1 MEDNLEKYT
10 IQIDSFKSTIIN
22 ETECVV
28 DILEDIKNCVY
39 IKTLKTEV
47 YIINDSGD
55 SEYSSAIDGKTN
67 NYFNPGEYI
76 YVSLNNFN
84 RIFTTSKEY
93 VPYTWQERVSLN
105 NETYYAHNSDNSGFV
120 DNSTNSD
127 SATNPSNVLFRVRSQ
142 DYRILDQTA
151 FNFDKIFIKN
161 IYNNLHKYY
170 DSIYINE
177 KISAPTINTQLTYN
191 NDTNNGNMTHY
202 IVLSNNLSGTSCSPT
217 DTNTLIL
224 NPIEPELRKFTIKL
238 WYVNEF
244 GKHELLKF
252 RNTTNNSPLVR
263 LILSFTVY
271 YKRKKLTMV

>member
-47 YIINDSGD
+47 YIINDS
-55 SEYSSAIDGKTN
+55 EYSSAIDGKTN

-93 VPYTWQERVSLN
+93 VPYTWQERASLN
-105 NETYYAHNSDNSGFV
+105 NEQFYAYDSSGNFI
-120 DNSTNSD
+120 DFTTNLD
-127 SATNPSNVLFRVRSQ
+127 SATNPSNVLFRDGSG

-177 KISAPTINTQLTYN
+177 KISAPTINTTLIYN
-191 NDTNNGNMTHY
+191 NNVDNGIVTNY

-224 NPIEPELRKFTIKL
+224 NPIEPELRKFSIKL

-263 LILSFTVY
+263 VILSFTVY

>member
-47 YIINDSGD
+47 YIINDS
-55 SEYSSAIDGKTN
+55 EYSSAIDGGTN

-93 VPYTWQERVSLN
+93 VPYTWQERASLN
-105 NETYYAHNSDNSGFV
+105 NEPFYAYNTDNTLIIDNSV
-120 DNSTNSD
+120 NSD
-127 SATNPSNVLFRVRSQ
+127 SATNSSNVLFRDNSG
-142 DYRILDQTA
+142 DYRILDETA

-177 KISAPTINTQLTYN
+177 KISAPTINTTLTYN
-191 NDTNNGNMTHY
+191 NGNNNNGNMTTY

-263 LILSFTVY
+263 VILSFTVY
-271 YKRKKLTMV
+271 YKRKKLTMI

>member
-93 VPYTWQERVSLN
+93 VPYTWQERASLN
-105 NETYYAHNSDNSGFV
+105 NETYYARNSDNSGFV

-127 SATNPSNVLFRVRSQ
+127 STTNPSNVLFRDKTN

-177 KISAPTINTQLTYN
+177 KISTPTINTQLTYN

-252 RNTTNNSPLVR
+252 RNTTNNSWF
-263 LILSFTVY
+263 IFTDPM
-271 YKRKKLTMV
+271 R

>member
-47 YIINDSGD
+47 YIINDS
-55 SEYSSAIDGKTN
+55 EYSSAIDGRTY
-67 NYFNPGEYI
+67 NYLNPGEYI

-93 VPYTWQERVSLN
+93 VPYTWQERASLN
-105 NETYYAHNSDNSGFV
+105 NETFYAYNTDSTELIDNSA
-120 DNSTNSD
+120 NSD
-127 SATNPSNVLFRVRSQ
+127 SATNPSNVLFRDNSR
-142 DYRILDQTA
+142 DYRILNETA

-177 KISAPTINTQLTYN
+177 KISEPTINTTLIYN
-191 NDTNNGNMTHY
+191 NGTNNNGNITNY

-252 RNTTNNSPLVR
+252 RNSTNNSPLVR
-263 LILSFTVY
+263 VILSFTVY
-271 YKRKKLTMV
+271 YKRKKLTMI

>member
-47 YIINDSGD
+47 YIINDS
-55 SEYSSAIDGKTN
+55 EYSSAIDGKTN

-93 VPYTWQERVSLN
+93 VPYTWQERASLN
-105 NETYYAHNSDNSGFV
+105 NEQFYAYDSSGNFI
-120 DNSTNSD
+120 DFTTNLD
-127 SATNPSNVLFRVRSQ
+127 SATNPSNVLFRDNSG

-177 KISAPTINTQLTYN
+177 KISAPTINTTLIYN
-191 NDTNNGNMTHY
+191 NDVDNGIVTNY

-224 NPIEPELRKFTIKL
+224 NPIEPELRKFSIKL

-263 LILSFTVY
+263 VILSFTVY

>member
-47 YIINDSGD
+47 YIINDS
-55 SEYSSAIDGKTN
+55 EYSSAIDGGIN

-93 VPYTWQERVSLN
+93 VPYTWQERASLN
-105 NETYYAHNSDNSGFV
+105 NEQFYAYDSSGNIIDFT
-120 DNSTNSD
+120 TNID
-127 SATNPSNVLFRVRSQ
+127 SATNPSNVLFRDNSG

-177 KISAPTINTQLTYN
+177 KISAPTINTTLIYN
-191 NDTNNGNMTHY
+191 NDVDNGIVTNY

-224 NPIEPELRKFTIKL
+224 NPIEPELRKFSIKL

-263 LILSFTVY
+263 VILSFTVY

>member
-47 YIINDSGD
+47 YIINDS
-55 SEYSSAIDGKTN
+55 EYSSAIDGGIN

-93 VPYTWQERVSLN
+93 VPYTWQERASLN
-105 NETYYAHNSDNSGFV
+105 NEQFYAYNTNNSAIIDNTANSD
-120 DNSTNSD
+120 T
-127 SATNPSNVLFRVRSQ
+127 ATNPTNVLFRDGSG

-177 KISAPTINTQLTYN
+177 KISAPTINTTLTYN
-191 NDTNNGNMTHY
+191 NGVNNNGIITNY

-224 NPIEPELRKFTIKL
+224 NPIEPELRKFSIKL

-263 LILSFTVY
+263 VILSFTVY

>member
-47 YIINDSGD
+47 YIINDS
-55 SEYSSAIDGKTN
+55 EYSSAIDGGTN

-93 VPYTWQERVSLN
+93 VPYTWQERASLN
-105 NETYYAHNSDNSGFV
+105 NEPFYAYNTDNTLIIDNSA
-120 DNSTNSD
+120 NSD
-127 SATNPSNVLFRVRSQ
+127 STTNPSNVLFRDNSG
-142 DYRILDQTA
+142 DYRILDETA

-177 KISAPTINTQLTYN
+177 KISAPIINTTLTYN
-191 NDTNNGNMTHY
+191 NGTNNNGNITNY

-224 NPIEPELRKFTIKL
+224 NPIEPELRKFSIKL

-252 RNTTNNSPLVR
+252 RNSTNNSPLVR
-263 LILSFTVY
+263 VILSFTVY
-271 YKRKKLTMV
+271 YKRKKLTMI

>member
-47 YIINDSGD
+47 YIINDS
-55 SEYSSAIDGKTN
+55 EYSSAIDGGTN

-93 VPYTWQERVSLN
+93 VPYTWQERASLN
-105 NETYYAHNSDNSGFV
+105 NETFYAYNTDNTAIIDNSA
-120 DNSTNSD
+120 NSD
-127 SATNPSNVLFRVRSQ
+127 SATNPSNVLFRDNSG
-142 DYRILDQTA
+142 DYRILDETA

-177 KISAPTINTQLTYN
+177 KISAPIINTTLTYN
-191 NDTNNGNMTHY
+191 NGTNNNGNITNY

-252 RNTTNNSPLVR
+252 RNSTNNSPLVR
-263 LILSFTVY
+263 VILSFTVY
-271 YKRKKLTMV
+271 YKRKKLTMI